1 MSQKVISLRIS
12 SALLDRLDQMVDLL
26 KHDPKRSPRG
36 NLTRA
41 EVIRES
47 IIRGCDLLEQEDRPS
62 LSPRDGWGGTAHH
75 LYAMDDS
82 MDGNA
87 DDRSMLFAQEFR
99 S

>member
-47 IIRGCDLLEQEDRPS
+47 IIRGCDMLEREDGPS
-62 LSPRDGWGGTAHH
+62 VSRDGWGPGAHQ
-75 LYAMDDS
+75 LYAMGDD
-82 MDGNA
+82 GA
-87 DDRSMLFAQEFR
+87 DHTMMFAHGEFR